1 MANRTIAERIAE
13 LEADRTRVRTALA
26 TLQTGVQSTT
36 VDGMTVSRFQL
47 KDLRS
52 DLTRIEKSLQRLYRG
67 GRGIVLDMSYG
78 GSTTCS
84 DCGATCTDS

>member
-1 MANRTIAERIAE
+1 MANRTIAERITE

-26 TLQTGVQSTT
+26 TLQAGVQSTT

-47 KDLRS
+47 KDLRA

-67 GRGIVLDMSYG
+67 GRGMVLDMSYG